1 MIQKY
6 IITLDVACAIVIDS
20 GVSVDGVASVDNV
33 RGGCFGVLITWKII
47 RLKKFYFKKRSTG
60 LRGHLGVFQFQG
72 KR

>member
-20 GVSVDGVASVDNV
+20 VVSVDGIASVDDV
-33 RGGCFGVLITWKII
+33 RGGCFGVLITWQII
-47 RLKKFYFKKRSTG
+47 PLKTFYFKKRSTG
-60 LRGHLGVFQFQG
+60 LRGPLGVFQFQR